1 MTTTQQNMPHSAE
14 QRHSIAGTLRVLLT
28 ISESGTGNDSLREKL
43 LSLERKL
50 ASNQLHLAVLGQMKR
65 GKSSF
70 INALLGD
77 EILPTG
83 VLPVTAVITEIKYGL
98 APQATIHFSTGAR
111 EQVDPG
117 TLAGYITESGNPGN
131 RKQVASVEL
140 AYPSPFLESGIILI
154 DTPGI
159 GSTHAHNT
167 RTTEGYLEK
176 VDAGI
181 VMLSVDPPITE
192 VESHFIR
199 NLKQEIPKLFFILNK
214 IDIASTDE
222 VSHIS
227 RFLEEE
233 LSRLQIESPEIFC
246 LSARRAIEGRG
257 KPSAIATSSG
267 IETFEQR
274 LRTFL
279 LEEKDLVLVRS
290 IAFDALHIARTLKFA
305 ATIGVRAQLL
315 SLDELHL
322 KGRAIDE
329 LLEQTDSEMREL
341 QVLLRQHSANIIARV
356 ERDLTAHVQE
366 SVPVVRQH
374 LNQFQSQHPSET
386 GRAFGVLLE
395 SFLLEEIETVFRNW
409 RIRED
414 EAIQSLLD
422 ALSARFVERAN
433 AILERLQQAAGVLF
447 EIPVE
452 PVTIN
457 CPLRV
462 ESHLHYRVER
472 VFHSLDSFFLALP
485 RFLLRPL
492 VLGKMQQR
500 TWQLL
505 DLNAGRIR
513 YDYIERLQSSM
524 TQFEKDLSAAVTML
538 TESLR
543 SALRRPRDSAQPG
556 TAALDVLD
564 CVLRDCSQIVDESKF
579 SHDRHEQPAQKPGND
594 GPGYLDYRMGR
605 R

>member
-1 MTTTQQNMPHSAE
+1 MTATEQNTPHSAE
-14 QRHSIAGTLRVLLT
+14 QRHSLAGALRALLG
-28 ISESGTGNDSLREKL
+28 ISDSGTRNDSLHEKL

-70 INALLGD
+70 INALMGA

-98 APQATIHFSTGAR
+98 TPEAVILYTTGTR

-117 TLAGYITESGNPGN
+117 TLADYITECGNPGN
-131 RKQVASVEL
+131 KKQVASVEL

-167 RTTEGYLEK
+167 RTTEAYLQQ

-181 VMLSVDPPITE
+181 VVLSVDPPITE

-199 NLKQEIPKLFFILNK
+199 NVKEEIPKLFFVVNK
-214 IDIASTDE
+214 VDAASADE
-222 VSHIS
+222 VCDIS

-233 LSRLQIESPEIFC
+233 LSRLQFECPEIFC
-246 LSARRAIEGRG
+246 LSARRAIESLGS
-257 KPSAIATSSG
+257 PSAAATLSG
-267 IETFEQR
+267 IEIFEQR

-279 LEEKDLVLVRS
+279 LEEKDRVLVRS
-290 IAFDALHIARTLKFA
+290 IALDAQHIGRTLKFA
-305 ATIGVRAQLL
+305 ATIGVRAQSM

-322 KGRAIDE
+322 KGREIDQ
-329 LLEQTDSEMREL
+329 LLEQTESERHEL
-341 QVLLRQHSANIIARV
+341 QVLLRQHSADIIARV
-356 ERDLTAHVQE
+356 ERDLTVHVQKFI
-366 SVPVVRQH
+366 PVVRKD
-374 LNQFQSQHPSET
+374 LGLFQSQHPKET

-395 SFLLEEIETVFRNW
+395 NFLMEEIETVFRTW

-414 EAIQSLLD
+414 EVVQSQLD
-422 ALSARFVERAN
+422 ILSARFVNRTN
-433 AILERLQQAAGVLF
+433 AILDRLQQEAGILF

-452 PVTIN
+452 PVVIH

-462 ESHLHYRVER
+462 ESHLYYRAER
-472 VFHSLDSFFLALP
+472 VFHSLDSFFLTLP
-485 RFLLRPL
+485 RFLLRPI
-492 VLGKMQQR
+492 VLGKMQKR
-500 TWQLL
+500 IWQFL

-524 TQFEKDLSAAVTML
+524 TQFERDLSSGVTIL

-543 SALRRPRDSAQPG
+543 STLRRSQDSTQPG
-556 TAALDVLD
+556 PATIDVLD
-564 CVLRDCSQIVDESKF
+564 CVLRDCSQIV
-579 SHDRHEQPAQKPGND
+579 G
-594 GPGYLDYRMGR
+594 
-605 R
+605 

>member
-1 MTTTQQNMPHSAE
+1 MTATEQNTPHSAE
-14 QRHSIAGTLRVLLT
+14 QRNSIAGVLRVLLAL
-28 ISESGTGNDSLREKL
+28 SDSGTGNNSLHEKL

-70 INALLGD
+70 INALMGA

-83 VLPVTAVITEIKYGL
+83 VLPVTAIITEIRYGL
-98 APQATIHFSTGAR
+98 APKATILYSTGAR

-131 RKQVASVEL
+131 RKQVASLEL

-199 NLKQEIPKLFFILNK
+199 NLKQEIPKLFFVLNK
-214 IDIASTDE
+214 VDTASAEE

-227 RFLEEE
+227 RFLQDE

-246 LSARRAIEGRG
+246 LSARRAIEGRA
-257 KPSAIATSSG
+257 KPPATAASSG

-279 LEEKDLVLVRS
+279 LEEKDRVLVRS
-290 IAFDALHIARTLKFA
+290 IALDALHIARTLKFA
-305 ATIGVRAQLL
+305 ATIGARAQLL

-341 QVLLRQHSANIIARV
+341 QVLLRQHSADIIARV

-366 SVPVVRQH
+366 SVPVVQEH
-374 LNQFQSQHPSET
+374 LNQFQSRHPSET

-395 SFLLEEIETVFRNW
+395 SFLMEEIETVFRSW

-414 EAIQSLLD
+414 EAVQSLLD
-422 ALSARFVERAN
+422 VLSARFVNRAN
-433 AILERLQQAAGVLF
+433 AILDRLQQAAGVLF

-452 PVTIN
+452 PVMIN
-457 CPLRV
+457 CLLRV
-462 ESHLHYRVER
+462 ESRLHYRVER

-492 VLGKMQQR
+492 VLAKMQQR
-500 TWQLL
+500 TWQFL

-513 YDYIERLQSSM
+513 HNYIERLQSSM
-524 TQFEKDLSAAVTML
+524 TQFEKDLSASVTLL
-538 TESLR
+538 TESLC
-543 SALRRPRDSAQPG
+543 SALRRPRDNAQPG
-556 TAALDVLD
+556 TAALAALD
-564 CVLRDCSQIVDESKF
+564 RVLRDCSQIVGQVEVQS
-579 SHDRHEQPAQKPGND
+579 
-594 GPGYLDYRMGR
+594 
-605 R
+605 

>member
-1 MTTTQQNMPHSAE
+1 MTATEQNTPHSAE
-14 QRHSIAGTLRVLLT
+14 QRHSIAGVLRVLLA
-28 ISESGTGNDSLREKL
+28 ISDSEIRNDSLHGKL
-43 LSLERKL
+43 LSLEQKL

-70 INALLGD
+70 INALMGAD
-77 EILPTG
+77 ILPTG
-83 VLPVTAVITEIKYGL
+83 VLPVTAVITEIKYGVVPEAVIL
-98 APQATIHFSTGAR
+98 YSTGAR
-111 EQVDPG
+111 EQVDLG
-117 TLAGYITESGNPGN
+117 ALADYITESGNPGN
-131 RKQVASVEL
+131 KKQVACVEL

-167 RTTEGYLEK
+167 RTTEGYLEQ

-181 VMLSVDPPITE
+181 VVLSVDPPITE

-199 NLKQEIPKLFFILNK
+199 NVKEEIPKLFFVLNK
-214 IDIASTDE
+214 VDAASADE

-227 RFLEEE
+227 GFLEEE
-233 LSRLQIESPEIFC
+233 LSHLQIVSPEIFR
-246 LSARRAIEGRG
+246 LSARRALEGWG
-257 KPSAIATSSG
+257 KPGAAASG
-267 IETFEQR
+267 IEIFEQR

-279 LEEKDLVLVRS
+279 LEEKDRVLVHS
-290 IAFDALHIARTLKFA
+290 IALDALHIARTLKFA
-305 ATIGVRAQLL
+305 AIIGARAQSM

-322 KGRAIDE
+322 KGRALDQ
-329 LLEQTDSEMREL
+329 LLEQTESEMHEL
-341 QVLLRQHSANIIARV
+341 QVLLRQHSADIIARV
-356 ERDLTAHVQE
+356 ERDLTARVLE

-374 LNQFQSQHPSET
+374 LMLFQAQHPKET

-395 SFLLEEIETVFRNW
+395 GFLIEEIETVFRSW

-414 EAIQSLLD
+414 EVVQSLLD
-422 ALSARFVERAN
+422 ILSARFVNRAN
-433 AILERLQQAAGVLF
+433 AILDRLQQTAGILF

-452 PVTIN
+452 PVVIH

-462 ESHLHYRVER
+462 ESHLYFRVER

-485 RFLLRPL
+485 RFLLRPI
-492 VLGKMQQR
+492 VLGKMQER
-500 TWQLL
+500 IWQFL

-524 TQFEKDLSAAVTML
+524 TRFEKDLSAAVTML

-543 SALRRPRDSAQPG
+543 CALRRPRDGTQPG
-556 TAALDVLD
+556 TDIDALD
-564 CVLRDCSQIVDESKF
+564 CVLRDCSQIV
-579 SHDRHEQPAQKPGND
+579 G
-594 GPGYLDYRMGR
+594 
-605 R
+605 

>member
-1 MTTTQQNMPHSAE
+1 MTATEQNTPHSAE
-14 QRHSIAGTLRVLLT
+14 QRHSIAGVLRILLA
-28 ISESGTGNDSLREKL
+28 ISDSGTRTDSLHEKL
-43 LSLERKL
+43 LSLEQKL

-70 INALLGD
+70 INALMGA

-98 APQATIHFSTGAR
+98 APEAVILYSTGAR
-111 EQVDPG
+111 EQVDLG
-117 TLAGYITESGNPGN
+117 TLADYITESGNPGN
-131 RKQVASVEL
+131 QKQVASVEL

-167 RTTEGYLEK
+167 RTTEGYLEQ

-181 VMLSVDPPITE
+181 VVLSVDPPITE
-192 VESHFIR
+192 VESYFIR
-199 NLKQEIPKLFFILNK
+199 NVKEEIPKLFFILNK
-214 IDIASTDE
+214 VDAASADE

-233 LSRLQIESPEIFC
+233 LSRLQIESPEIFR
-246 LSARRAIEGRG
+246 LSARRALEGRG
-257 KPSAIATSSG
+257 KPPDTATPSG
-267 IETFEQR
+267 IEIFERR

-279 LEEKDLVLVRS
+279 LEEKDRVLVHS
-290 IAFDALHIARTLKFA
+290 IALDALHIARTLKFA
-305 ATIGVRAQLL
+305 ATIGVRAQSM

-322 KGRAIDE
+322 KGRAIDQ
-329 LLEQTDSEMREL
+329 LLEQTESEMHEL
-341 QVLLRQHSANIIARV
+341 RVLLRQHSADMIARV
-356 ERDLTAHVQE
+356 ERDLTTHVQE

-374 LNQFQSQHPSET
+374 LKLFQSQHPQET

-395 SFLLEEIETVFRNW
+395 SFLMEEIESVFRSW

-414 EAIQSLLD
+414 EVVQSLLD
-422 ALSARFVERAN
+422 ILSARFVNRAN
-433 AILERLQQAAGVLF
+433 AILDRLQQAAGILF

-452 PVTIN
+452 PVMIH

-462 ESHLHYRVER
+462 ESHLYFRVER

-485 RFLLRPL
+485 RFLLRPV

-500 TWQLL
+500 VWQFL

-524 TQFEKDLSAAVTML
+524 TQFEKDLSAAITML

-543 SALRRPRDSAQPG
+543 SALRSPRENTHPG
-556 TAALDVLD
+556 TAVLDVLD
-564 CVLRDCSQIVDESKF
+564 CVLRDCSQII
-579 SHDRHEQPAQKPGND
+579 G
-594 GPGYLDYRMGR
+594 
-605 R
+605 

>member
-1 MTTTQQNMPHSAE
+1 MTATEQNTTHSAE
-14 QRHSIAGTLRVLLT
+14 QRHSIAGVLRTLLR
-28 ISESGTGNDSLREKL
+28 ISDSGTRNDSLHEKL
-43 LSLERKL
+43 ISLERKL

-70 INALLGD
+70 INALMKA

-83 VLPVTAVITEIKYGL
+83 VLPVTAVITELKYGL
-98 APQATIHFSTGAR
+98 APEAIILYTTGTR
-111 EQVDPG
+111 EQVDLG
-117 TLAGYITESGNPGN
+117 SLANYITESGNPGN
-131 RKQVASVEL
+131 KKQVASVEL

-167 RTTEGYLEK
+167 RTTEAYLQQ

-181 VMLSVDPPITE
+181 VVLSVDPPITE
-192 VESHFIR
+192 VESYFIR
-199 NLKQEIPKLFFILNK
+199 KVKEEIPKLFFVLNK
-214 IDIASTDE
+214 VDKASADE
-222 VSHIS
+222 VCHIS

-246 LSARRAIEGRG
+246 LSARRAIESLGG
-257 KPSAIATSSG
+257 PSAAATPSG
-267 IETFEQR
+267 IEIFEQR

-279 LEEKDLVLVRS
+279 LEEKDRVLVRS
-290 IAFDALHIARTLKFA
+290 IALDALHIARTLKFA
-305 ATIGVRAQLL
+305 ATIGVRAQSM

-322 KGRAIDE
+322 KERAIDQ
-329 LLEQTDSEMREL
+329 LLEQTESEMHEL
-341 QVLLRQHSANIIARV
+341 RVLLRQHSADMIGRV
-356 ERDLTAHVQE
+356 ERDLTTHVQE
-366 SVPVVRQH
+366 AVPVVQQH
-374 LNQFQSQHPSET
+374 LKLFQAQHPKET

-395 SFLLEEIETVFRNW
+395 SFLMEEIETVFRTW

-414 EAIQSLLD
+414 EAVQSLLD
-422 ALSARFVERAN
+422 ILSARYVNRAN
-433 AILERLQQAAGVLF
+433 AILDRLQQAAGILF

-452 PVTIN
+452 PVVVH
-457 CPLRV
+457 CPLRM

-485 RFLLRPL
+485 RFLLRPI
-492 VLGKMQQR
+492 VLGKMQGR
-500 TWQLL
+500 IWQFL

-524 TQFEKDLSAAVTML
+524 TQFERDLSAGVTML

-543 SALRRPRDSAQPG
+543 SALRRSGGHVKRG
-556 TAALDVLD
+556 TEVLEELDGV
-564 CVLRDCSQIVDESKF
+564 VTTCSELMS
-579 SHDRHEQPAQKPGND
+579 
-594 GPGYLDYRMGR
+594 
-605 R
+605 

>member
-1 MTTTQQNMPHSAE
+1 MTATEQNTPHSAE
-14 QRHSIAGTLRVLLT
+14 QRHSIAGVLRVLLA
-28 ISESGTGNDSLREKL
+28 ISDSGTRNDSLHGKL

-70 INALLGD
+70 INALMGT

-83 VLPVTAVITEIKYGL
+83 VLPVTAVITEIKYGVVPEAVIL
-98 APQATIHFSTGAR
+98 YSTGAR
-111 EQVDPG
+111 EPVDLG
-117 TLAGYITESGNPGN
+117 TLADYVTESGNPGN
-131 RKQVASVEL
+131 KKQVASVEL

-167 RTTEGYLEK
+167 RTTEGYLEQ

-181 VMLSVDPPITE
+181 VVLSVDPPITE

-199 NLKQEIPKLFFILNK
+199 NVKEEIPKLFFVLNK
-214 IDIASTDE
+214 VDAASADE

-227 RFLEEE
+227 GFLEEE
-233 LSRLQIESPEIFC
+233 LSRLQIVSPEIFR
-246 LSARRAIEGRG
+246 LSARRALEARG
-257 KPSAIATSSG
+257 KPGAAATSSG
-267 IETFEQR
+267 IEIFEQR

-279 LEEKDLVLVRS
+279 LEEKDRVLARS
-290 IAFDALHIARTLKFA
+290 IALDALHIARTLKFA
-305 ATIGVRAQLL
+305 ATIGARAQSM

-322 KGRAIDE
+322 KGRAIDQ
-329 LLEQTDSEMREL
+329 LLEQTASEMHEL
-341 QVLLRQHSANIIARV
+341 QVLLRQHSADIISRV
-356 ERDLTAHVQE
+356 ERDLTAHVKE

-374 LNQFQSQHPSET
+374 LMLFQAQHPKET

-395 SFLLEEIETVFRNW
+395 GVLMEEIETVFRSW

-414 EAIQSLLD
+414 EVVQSLLD
-422 ALSARFVERAN
+422 ILSARFVNRAN
-433 AILERLQQAAGVLF
+433 AILDRLQQAAGILF
-447 EIPVE
+447 EISVE
-452 PVTIN
+452 PVAID

-462 ESHLHYRVER
+462 ESHLYYRVER

-485 RFLLRPL
+485 RFLLRPI
-492 VLGKMQQR
+492 VLGKMQGR
-500 TWQLL
+500 IWQFL

-524 TQFEKDLSAAVTML
+524 TWFEKDLGAAVTML

-543 SALRRPRDSAQPG
+543 SALRRPRDGTQPR
-556 TAALDVLD
+556 TDLDVLD
-564 CVLRDCSQIVDESKF
+564 CVLRDCSKIVGE
-579 SHDRHEQPAQKPGND
+579 
-594 GPGYLDYRMGR
+594 
-605 R
+605 